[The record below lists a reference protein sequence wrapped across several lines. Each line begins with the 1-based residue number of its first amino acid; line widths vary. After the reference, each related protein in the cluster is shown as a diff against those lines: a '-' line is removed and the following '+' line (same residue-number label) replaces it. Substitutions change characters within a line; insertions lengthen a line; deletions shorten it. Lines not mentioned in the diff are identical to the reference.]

1 MADVAGA
8 ASQLNVIDA
17 TDSGITYDLE
27 MKGADMEDPAIKID
41 DVSMVFD
48 SNDGTKVNALEHVSL
63 DVKKGEL
70 ISLVGPSG
78 CGKTTLLRM
87 ISNLEE
93 PTDGEIHVMGMT
105 PREVRLQQKFGIVFQ
120 QPVLF
125 DWRTVKKN
133 IELPLEI
140 MYYSKK
146 DRSDRADEMLKLVGL
161 SDFAGRYPRELSGGM
176 QQRVNIAR
184 AFAIRPEILLMDEPF
199 SALDEFTKEKL
210 HEDLLRIW
218 RKTNKTI
225 IFVTHNIAESV
236 FLSDRVCV
244 LSPHPGRL
252 SAIVD
257 IDLPRPRTLE
267 MRDTEQFTKLVK
279 KVRDSFEGGSL

>member
-63 DVKKGEL
+63 DVKKGEF